1 MDILAYTM
9 EEIIDPTQIIDGER
23 FEFMLDIKVDED
35 DELYTEGGLE
45 IRAIVAKKDDETS
58 LANYFIT
65 TKANQELLDFAL
77 EDEEEEMIF
86 TCCKEHI
93 AAGD

>member
-77 EDEEEEMIF
+77 EDEEEEMILTF
-86 TCCKEHI
+86 CKEHI
-93 AAGD
+93 AAGE